1 MSLIAITRFKADPAD
16 AAEVRARHAAL
27 VSAIRS
33 TEKAG
38 LSEARLGR
46 LDEQTWVGVWRWDSR
61 EHLLAARQ
69 GAPNQP
75 EATAAFAIVTD
86 VTGEEIELTD
96 VIDA

>member
-1 MSLIAITRFKADPAD
+1 MALIAITRFTADPAD

-27 VSAIRS
+27 VTAIRS
-33 TEKAG
+33 SETAG

-46 LDEQTWVGVWRWDSR
+46 LDERTWVGVWRWDSA
-61 EHLLAARQ
+61 EHLLAARR

-75 EATAAFAIVTD
+75 AATEAFAIVTD
-86 VTGEEIELTD
+86 VTGEEIELID